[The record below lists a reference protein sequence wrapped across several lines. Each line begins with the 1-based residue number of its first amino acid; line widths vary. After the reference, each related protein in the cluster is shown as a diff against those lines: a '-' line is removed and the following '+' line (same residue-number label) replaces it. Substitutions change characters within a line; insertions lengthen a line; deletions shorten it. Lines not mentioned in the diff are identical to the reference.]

1 MTRVLTGRPVAD
13 VLMEA
18 CRTRAAALAD
28 RGRTARLAIV
38 RVGDSDAD
46 LWYQNAAT
54 RRLESV
60 GAEVR
65 VEALPSDASQA
76 LLEGCLD
83 RLSVDPA
90 VDGVLLMRPLP
101 AGLDEAAA
109 AAHLDPA
116 KDVDGMGPAS
126 MAGVYAGDPAAFAP
140 CTADAVMAVLD
151 HYGFEYRGARCCVLG
166 RSLVVGRPVAMLLL
180 ARDATVTLCHS
191 RTLDAADACRGVD
204 LVVSAVGRAGHVT
217 ADFLA
222 PGSWFVDVGTN
233 RAPDGSMVG
242 DGDWDAVEGACA
254 AATPVPGGVGAV
266 TTAVLAAH
274 VLSAAERRALD

>member
-1 MTRVLTGRPVAD
+1 
-13 VLMEA
+13 
-18 CRTRAAALAD
+18 
-28 RGRTARLAIV
+28 
-38 RVGDSDAD
+38 
-46 LWYQNAAT
+46 
-54 RRLESV
+54 
-60 GAEVR
+60 
-65 VEALPSDASQA
+65 
-76 LLEGCLD
+76 
-83 RLSVDPA
+83 
-90 VDGVLLMRPLP
+90 
-101 AGLDEAAA
+101 
-109 AAHLDPA
+109 
-116 KDVDGMGPAS
+116 
-126 MAGVYAGDPAAFAP
+126 
-140 CTADAVMAVLD
+140 
-151 HYGFEYRGARCCVLG
+151 
-166 RSLVVGRPVAMLLL
+166 MLLL